1 MKKFFLIL
9 AVVAMV
15 LPGCKKIEESIDAL
29 ENRIDK
35 LEQSI
40 PTIDEQIESIQT
52 SVEALEEVDKSLD
65 ESIKALEANDE
76 ATAEEIATLKETD
89 KAIEAKIEELK
100 KYVDEVLKST
110 KDWVSA
116 TFATLEQLNALSS
129 EVATL
134 KSLVDANKAEAAANL
149 ATAITNLE
157 TSLKSWV
164 GEQLSN
170 YYTIAEI
177 DAKIAELQKAI
188 ADGDAALQEELNNL
202 KSQLETAKKE
212 LTEAYKKAIE
222 EAITENNGVINA
234 KIASEIAAVNKRID
248 EAVAAINAKIAA
260 LQVQVDK
267 NSSDIAKLL
276 ARIQSVSY
284 VPQYSDGKATVKCA
298 EGVSRVTLDFE
309 ISPKDVVVELAE
321 VWQDAISVKAIY
333 TETRAVSFIDMPI
346 VKFESDETNG
356 VITVTASGENLSA
369 EFYTDLQEAS
379 LRLEIS
385 DGNNDKL
392 SEYIPIVPQRWCNEG
407 IPSTPANNE
416 IYYISSDCN
425 VINPYLGSSDFG
437 APLVSNLYDWQK
449 GCFVLKFDGDITKIG
464 QFTFGA
470 LDENIENA
478 FATLKYFAMPNSVT
492 AIGANAFRWSGL
504 VSIVIPDS
512 VTRIY
517 GGAFGACQ
525 NLISVHL
532 GSGITNLGEYLF
544 SRCSK
549 LEDVNIPEQT
559 TTIPRCC
566 FNGCSS
572 LTSITIPDSVTS
584 IGKDA
589 FIECSSLT
597 SVNLGKNIE
606 SIDGGAFE
614 NCSSLEKIVLPNK
627 LTTIGDWAFNKCN
640 KLKTITIPES
650 VTMVGEAVF
659 ATCPQLEYIYGKFA
673 SADNRCL
680 VVDGRLIHMS
690 SCVKGSYTLPD
701 NVTMITKM
709 SISYLQNVISL
720 TIPESV
726 VDCEVRPIVGSENII
741 AFYGKFATA
750 DNRALVKDGVL
761 LAVAFYGLTEYVVP
775 EGVTMVR
782 EYTFR
787 SMSSSSDAAS
797 TQLTKIILPSTLKTI
812 KYSAFA
818 ACRLLKEVYCKAI
831 TPPTLGSDVFDEINE
846 IPTIY
851 VPTASVDAYKVA
863 DGWKDY
869 ADYIVG
875 YDF

>member
-1 MKKFFLIL
+1 MGHAKCLLSDKRINLTLSLFYITALFGVGGQTKNLFIMKKFLL
-9 AVVAMV
+9 PLVVA
-15 LPGCKKIEESIDAL
+15 LISLASCADYTDDFNTINNRLDAL
-29 ENRIDK
+29 E
-35 LEQSI
+35 QSV
-40 PTIDEQIESIQT
+40 PTIEEQIESINAQLT
-52 SVEALEEVDKSLD
+52 SLKATDEAIKKQISELEKSDSATATEIADLKKKDSALEKS
-65 ESIKALEANDE
+65 IND
-76 ATAEEIATLKETD
+76 LQN
-89 KAIEAKIEELK
+89 
-100 KYVDEVLKST
+100 YVDTQIANAKS
-110 KDWVSA
+110 
-116 TFATLEQLNALSS
+116 
-129 EVATL
+129 
-134 KSLVDANKAEAAANL
+134 EAAAAY
-149 ATAITNLE
+149 ATVEQYNTIVAQLGALQSS
-157 TSLKSWV
+157 TSKL
-164 GEQLSN
+164 GEEL
-170 YYTIAEI
+170 T
-177 DAKIAELQKAI
+177 AKINAEVKSLTDKI
-188 ADGDAALQEELNNL
+188 ADLEARL
-202 KSQLETAKKE
+202 KAVEDKV
-212 LTEAYKKAIE
+212 
-222 EAITENNGVINA
+222 EN
-234 KIASEIAAVNKRID
+234 
-248 EAVAAINAKIAA
+248 
-260 LQVQVDK
+260 
-267 NSSDIAKLL
+267 LL

-309 ISPKDVVVELAE
+309 ISPKDVVVELAK
-321 VWQDAISVKAIY
+321 VWQDAISVKAVY
-333 TETRAVSFIDMPI
+333 TQTRAVSFVDMPI
-346 VKFESDETNG
+346 VKFELDEKNG

-369 EFYTDLQEAS
+369 EFYTDLQESS

-449 GCFVLKFDGDITKIG
+449 GCFVLKFDGDIKKIG
-464 QFTFGA
+464 QFTFGVS
-470 LDENIENA
+470 DENIENA

-492 AIGANAFRWSGL
+492 AIGKNAFRWSGL

-517 GGAFGACQ
+517 DGAFGACQ
-525 NLISVHL
+525 NLISVHH

-559 TTIPRCC
+559 KTIPRYC
-566 FNGCSS
+566 FRGCSS

-614 NCSSLEKIVLPNK
+614 TCSSLEKIVLPNK
-627 LTTIGDWAFNKCN
+627 LTTIGDWAFHKCN

-701 NVTMITKM
+701 NVTTITKN
-709 SISYLQNVISL
+709 SISYLQNVITL

-812 KYSAFA
+812 KYRAFA

-851 VPTASVDAYKVA
+851 VPTASVDAYKAA
-863 DGWKDY
+863 DGWSDY
-869 ADYIVG
+869 ADSIVG